1 LAARLRFAYAIYS
14 ILEISSIVYT
24 PCTWHTL
31 IMPRA
36 EEFPVKFQFA
46 ITREMN
52 AAIADWRRQQAD
64 LPNRSEAIRRLVQR
78 GLVADHT
85 DVQVESR
92 AAVLKRALSSEP
104 EAAKPRRRAKQ
115 KSQ

>member
-1 LAARLRFAYAIYS
+1 MTLLNRVAVVGPRWRANAFGGRLRFTYAIYS
-14 ILEISSIVYT
+14 ILDISSIVYT

-36 EEFPVKFQFA
+36 EEFPIKFQFA

-64 LPNRSEAIRRLVQR
+64 LPNRSEAMRRLIER
-78 GLVADHT
+78 GLSA
-85 DVQVESR
+85 
-92 AAVLKRALSSEP
+92 SEP
-104 EAAKPRRRAKQ
+104 NAGTTRRPAKNKP
-115 KSQ
+115 